1 MGCKGVSGAGRSLWI
16 TNRVNP
22 NTISPHTPVASE
34 IRQKFLLSG
43 RASPTRTLPVALGV
57 NSARASAISFG
68 VRGRSSGR
76 LASSGRD
83 RDQIDRRGFPR
94 RLAVGYRGA
103 GGFRRRQVTGVAKRN
118 RQQETP
124 EIMAVGGEPRH
135 GARVFSKDE
144 SNGSEYNAAAGHCPA
159 IAPTGSFRT
168 FWPLTTFSLLRLDLR
183 QSRLQ

>member
-57 NSARASAISFG
+57 NSARAAAVSFG

-103 GGFRRRQVTGVAKRN
+103 GGFRRARLRAWRSVIVSKRRQRSWRSEGSRV
-118 RQQETP
+118 
-124 EIMAVGGEPRH
+124 MAR
-135 GARVFSKDE
+135 
-144 SNGSEYNAAAGHCPA
+144 
-159 IAPTGSFRT
+159 GSFPRMNRMGASIT
-168 FWPLTTFSLLRLDLR
+168 RLRGTVQ
-183 QSRLQ
+183 QSREQVPSGRFGR